1 MKTLS
6 YKRIQ
11 LPSPS
16 TKGSISLEEALVH
29 RRSVREFQERELTL
43 EEISQLLWA
52 AQGITHPAFGLRTA
66 PSAGALYPLEVYAAN
81 GDGVFHYLPQENT
94 LVQQVAEDVRCQ
106 LRAAAGEQESL
117 KEAPCVFV
125 ITGVEGRITIK
136 FGQRGIRYSKM
147 EEGHSTQNLLLQAV
161 ALRLAGVPIGAF
173 SDREVA
179 QILRLRKGERPLY
192 LIPVGQ
198 PQNSN
203 PN

>member
-1 MKTLS
+1 M
-6 YKRIQ
+6 
-11 LPSPS
+11 
-16 TKGSISLEEALVH
+16 VH
-29 RRSVREFQERELTL
+29 RRSVREFRERELTL
-43 EEISQLLWA
+43 EEIGQLLWA
-52 AQGITHPAFGLRTA
+52 AQGITHPREGLRTA
-66 PSAGALYPLEVYAAN
+66 PSAGALYPLEVYVAN

-136 FGQRGIRYSKM
+136 YGQRGIRYEEM
-147 EEGHSTQNLLLQAV
+147 EAGHSTQNLLLQAV

-198 PQNSN
+198 PRNSH